1 MASTNRERL
10 SDSLDTLMQNG
21 TRLLV
26 IRILSS
32 AVLCAMIISL
42 AAFLISRGKDI
53 PAPWW
58 VIGGLAIGGVV
69 GADIITSYFSKGET
83 KK

>member
-1 MASTNRERL
+1 MPVRVEQV
-10 SDSLDTLMQNG
+10 MQNG

-32 AVLCAMIISL
+32 AILCAMIIGL
-42 AAFLISRGKDI
+42 AAWLISLGLAI

-69 GADIITSYFSKGET
+69 GADIITTYFAKGVD
-83 KK
+83 K